1 MIKKIALITGASS
14 GIGLEL
20 AHIHAEQGG
29 NLVIVA
35 RSQDKLESLKVELES
50 KYNVQVH
57 TVVKDLTMPNASVEV
72 YNEVKSLGLSID
84 YLINNAGFGGIGKF
98 IERDIQQDLSMI
110 QLNVMALVELSHL
123 YINDFV
129 KKGSGKVL
137 QVSSTASLVPG
148 PLQATYYA
156 TKAFVTSFS
165 NALAEELEGTG
176 VTVTNLMPGA
186 TDTGFGKVS
195 GMDKTKLFDDLS
207 SARSVAQDGYD
218 AMLAGELDKISG
230 LTFSQKMLMKMMPF
244 LPKKLILK
252 QIRGMQEVVK

>member
-1 MIKKIALITGASS
+1 MSKRALITGASG

-20 AHIHAEQGG
+20 AQIHAEKGG
-29 NLVIVA
+29 DLILVA
-35 RSQDKLESLKVELES
+35 RSQDKLAMVKAELERQH
-50 KYNVQVH
+50 KVNVHIIVR
-57 TVVKDLTMPNASVEV
+57 DLTETNAGKAV
-72 YNEVKSLGLSID
+72 YEEVKSAGLEVD

-98 IERDIQQDLSMI
+98 HERKIEDDLSMI

-123 YINDFV
+123 YVRDFV
-129 KKGSGKVL
+129 ARGRGKVL
-137 QVSSTASLVPG
+137 QVSSTASLIPG

-165 NALAEELEGTG
+165 NALAEELRGTG
-176 VTVTNLMPGA
+176 VTMTNLMPGA

-207 SARSVAQDGYD
+207 TAKSVAEDGYQ
-218 AMLAGELDKISG
+218 AMISGDLDKISG
-230 LTFSQKMLMKMMPF
+230 LTFGQKILMKMMPF
-244 LPKKLILK
+244 LPKKMVLR